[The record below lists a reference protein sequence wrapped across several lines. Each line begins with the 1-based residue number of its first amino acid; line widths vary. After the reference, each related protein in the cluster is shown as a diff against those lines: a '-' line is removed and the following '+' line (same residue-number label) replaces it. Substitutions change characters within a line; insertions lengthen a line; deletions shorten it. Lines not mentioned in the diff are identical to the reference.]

1 MSYRLALAQL
11 DPAPGDVVANLEKIK
26 SAAHSAHGAGAH
38 VLIFP
43 ELFLSGISSPDSYG
57 KTSLPAGE
65 LGRELAS
72 LAAETR
78 LDLLVGFCEK
88 SDADQ
93 RLYNSAMYVTQA
105 GQVVALYRK
114 THPFSDEYLV
124 FAQGDRLFTFPT
136 QYGLAGIL
144 ICFDIEFPETARSL
158 ALRGAQIIY
167 APTANMAPY
176 LPQQQ
181 AYARAR
187 ACENHVFVAVCNRI
201 GKSTSHKF
209 FGHSLVASPLG
220 QILCEGGEEEEM
232 LIADIDLSQIDES
245 RRVFTYLHQRRPE
258 LYG

>member
-11 DPAPGDVVANLEKIK
+11 DPAPGDVAANLEKIK

-38 VLIFP
+38 VLMFP
-43 ELFLSGISSPDSYG
+43 ELFLSGIPSSDMYE
-57 KTSLPAGE
+57 KASLPAGE
-65 LGRELAS
+65 LGRELAG
-72 LAAETR
+72 LTAETR

-88 SDADQ
+88 GDADQ

-114 THPFSDEYLV
+114 THLFSDEYLV

-167 APTANMAPY
+167 APTANMVPY

-201 GKSTSHKF
+201 GKSPSHEF

-220 QILCEGGEEEEM
+220 QILCEGGEGEEM
-232 LIADIDLSQIDES
+232 LTADIDFCQIDES